1 MTFQKRR
8 FESMRYVLLLA
19 ILAIAFG
26 AILSGR
32 AMSGEAHNVSARSA
46 AEVYAR
52 NCASCHG
59 KDGRAKTLKGKLKH
73 ARDFTDATWQGRT
86 GDERLFNSIM
96 NGKSKMP
103 AYSKKLSEQ
112 EIDSLVAYVRAFKT

>member
-1 MTFQKRR
+1 
-8 FESMRYVLLLA
+8 MRYVLLLA
-19 ILAIAFG
+19 ILVIVFG

-32 AMSGEAHNVSARSA
+32 TISGEAHNISATSA
-46 AEVYAR
+46 AELYAR

-73 ARDFTDATWQGRT
+73 ARDFTDPAWQGRV

-96 NGKSKMP
+96 NGKGKMP
-103 AYSKKLSEQ
+103 SYSKKLSEQ
-112 EIDSLVAYVRAFKT
+112 EIDSLVAYVRAFKK